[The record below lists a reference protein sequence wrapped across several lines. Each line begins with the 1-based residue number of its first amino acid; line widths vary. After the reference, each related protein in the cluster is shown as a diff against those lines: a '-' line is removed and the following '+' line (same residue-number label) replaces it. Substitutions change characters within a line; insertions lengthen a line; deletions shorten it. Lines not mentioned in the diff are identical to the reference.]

1 MSNENVLNTF
11 PSNKVEALALI
22 YCFKH
27 STDETS
33 PKELVEMYNNSS
45 TEIREAFRELRVSNS
60 VNSSQQFRE

>member
-11 PSNKVEALALI
+11 PANKVEALALI

-27 STDETS
+27 STNETS

-45 TEIREAFRELRVSNS
+45 TEIREAFRELRRLNS
-60 VNSSQQFRE
+60 VNNSQ

>member
-1 MSNENVLNTF
+1 MLNGNVINTF
-11 PSNKVEALALI
+11 PTTKVEALALI

-27 STDETS
+27 STNETS
-33 PKELVEMYNNSS
+33 PKELVEMYNNCS